1 MRKIVFCC
9 LPLPQNASTCNCQRI
24 LRFLIILDQ
33 PVSGPWIH
41 KIWRCKLICTFIW
54 GVFQQ
59 ASWLCFMRGF
69 AVDFWVKW
77 LSTAKRSLSIC
88 LTVDS
93 KKVSTPLLLSECTL
107 PIVQSAAHHN
117 GAGQPNTN
125 APLYISTFYLHFNL
139 TWSQQKASL
148 IKFLIKNTK
157 QHRKFNKMSPLTLL
171 GWYTLVWQSLN
182 PPEISIPAIQP
193 DSRIFCFH
201 CRRAMPQSI
210 LCVSSRHIQGGCIFN
225 QLSQSHW
232 LNMGVN
238 GHCLHS
244 LFPTTIS
251 FVAFLHIVMLNI

>member
-1 MRKIVFCC
+1 MAHEFTKYGA
-9 LPLPQNASTCNCQRI
+9 AS
-24 LRFLIILDQ
+24 LF
-33 PVSGPWIH
+33 
-41 KIWRCKLICTFIW
+41 
-54 GVFQQ
+54 
-59 ASWLCFMRGF
+59 
-69 AVDFWVKW
+69 
-77 LSTAKRSLSIC
+77 
-88 LTVDS
+88 
-93 KKVSTPLLLSECTL
+93 LLLFGESFSRLADCVLWEDLLLTFELSGCQQQRDPCL
-107 PIVQSAAHHN
+107 FVWLWLWPIVQSAAHHN